1 VNLNW
6 HGFLQFKSGWEDIVD
21 GEETKRQ
28 AEVRQEPDIFMRWK
42 KIREIDLDQGLRELQ
57 GPEARFREIQRGS
70 EDGIKDDCS
79 RDQEGDGDHGNRQGE
94 EFSVHVTSQ
103 GKQRWVDNCYCS
115 I

>member
-1 VNLNW
+1 M
-6 HGFLQFKSGWEDIVD
+6 QFKSEWKDIVD

-42 KIREIDLDQGLRELQ
+42 RIREIDLDQGLRELQ
-57 GPEARFREIQRGS
+57 GPEARFREVQRGS
-70 EDGIKDDCS
+70 EEGIKDDCS
-79 RDQEGDGDHGNRQGE
+79 RDKNRDGDHGNRQGE
-94 EFSVHVTSQ
+94 EFIVHVTSQ